1 MKYLKKILCL
11 LLALVTLLSI
21 AACDSSQGKETE
33 PTEPQTTQP
42 EETLPEEGNEVG
54 KLCYG
59 YDLPVVDENGV
70 TEETVNPVKTGKVTV
85 INFWGTW
92 CGPCVSEMPHLE
104 ELAKNYSDTL
114 TVIAVHST
122 DGRKKMPA
130 YIGQNYADSPI
141 IFSWEETGQY
151 NGDYYVQLGG
161 GQGYPYT
168 VVLDAQ
174 GVITHKQLGM
184 MSYEQMQE
192 MAEAAGAK
200 ENAKG

>member
-1 MKYLKKILCL
+1 MKYLKTLLCL
-11 LLALVTLLSI
+11 LLALMTLMTF
-21 AACDSSQGKETE
+21 AACDGSQGEETQ
-33 PTEPQTTQP
+33 PTEPQNTQP
-42 EETLPEEGNEVG
+42 EETLPEKGNEVG

-59 YDLPVVDENGV
+59 YDLPVVDENGA
-70 TEETVNPVKTGKVTV
+70 TGETVDPVKTGKVTV

-92 CGPCVSEMPHLE
+92 CNPCVSEMPHLE

-130 YIGQNYADSPI
+130 FIGENYADSPI

-151 NGDYYVQLGG
+151 NGDYYLQLGG
-161 GQGYPYT
+161 NGSYPYT
-168 VVLDAQ
+168 VVLNAD
-174 GVITHKQLGM
+174 GVITYAEVGM
-184 MSYEQMQE
+184 MSYEQMQAE
-192 MAEAAGAK
+192 AEAAGAK

>member
-1 MKYLKKILCL
+1 MKNLKSLLCL
-11 LLALVTLLSI
+11 LLALLTLCSL
-21 AACDSSQGKETE
+21 AACDGGQGKETE
-33 PTEPQTTQP
+33 PTDPQQTEPK
-42 EETLPEEGNEVG
+42 ETLPAEGNQVG
-54 KLCYG
+54 NLCYG
-59 YDLPVVDENGV
+59 YDLPVVDENGA
-70 TEETVNPVKTGKVTV
+70 TGETVNPVKTGKVTV

-92 CGPCVSEMPHLE
+92 CGPCISEMPHLE
-104 ELAKNYSDTL
+104 ELAKNYGDTL

-130 YIGQNYADSPI
+130 FIADHYADSPI

-151 NGDYYVQLGG
+151 NGDYCVLLGG

-192 MAEAAGAK
+192 MAEAAGAQK
-200 ENAKG
+200 KG